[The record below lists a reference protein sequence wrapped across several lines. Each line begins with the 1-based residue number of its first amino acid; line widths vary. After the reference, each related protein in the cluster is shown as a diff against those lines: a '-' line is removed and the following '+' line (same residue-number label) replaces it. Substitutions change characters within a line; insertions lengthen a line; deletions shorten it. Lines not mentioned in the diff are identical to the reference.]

1 MGRSKRLNSKEAKA
15 VLHAH
20 GKNEVSDLMYCQARS
35 GRSAL
40 GAKPQGKLVRISRRP
55 ASSENNWLH
64 GVLFMVIA
72 VVVISWAL
80 GY

>member
-1 MGRSKRLNSKEAKA
+1 MGRSKRLNSKRGRE
-15 VLHAH
+15 VLAAQG
-20 GKNEVSDLMYCQARS
+20 GKTES
-35 GRSAL
+35 GRVEVAFGHDDSQ
-40 GAKPQGKLVRISRRP
+40 GGKPQGKLVRDTRRR

-64 GVLFMVIA
+64 GVLFIVIA